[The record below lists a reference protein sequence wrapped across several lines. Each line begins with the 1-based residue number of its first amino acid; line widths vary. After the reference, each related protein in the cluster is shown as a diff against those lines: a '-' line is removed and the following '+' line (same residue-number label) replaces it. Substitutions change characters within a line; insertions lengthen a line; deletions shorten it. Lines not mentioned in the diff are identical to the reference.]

1 MRISTFWYCLKQGVI
16 NICRNIWFSLASIAT
31 ISACIFLFCMFFSI
45 MANVRNMVQNVEST
59 VGVTVLFEE
68 SLSESEIHAIGDK
81 IRERREV
88 REMDFTSEEEAWET
102 FSKDYFAGV
111 EDLAEGFAD
120 DNPLVGSSSYQIF
133 LNDISQQDEFVA
145 YLQSLEGV
153 RRVNY
158 SNSAADGLTSFNT
171 IVGVLSVVIIGV
183 LLSVSVF
190 LISNTINVAA
200 AFRKSENQ
208 IMRYIGATNYMIRA
222 PFVVEG
228 VIIGLLGALIPLG
241 CMFYLYRQVIDY
253 VADRFQI
260 LSGIF
265 QILPVNQIFPYMVA
279 AATLLGLGIG
289 FFASFLT
296 IQKHLKV

>member
-59 VGVTVLFEE
+59 VGVTVLFDE

-81 IRERREV
+81 IRERSEV

>member
-81 IRERREV
+81 IRERSEV

-289 FFASFLT
+289 FFASYLT